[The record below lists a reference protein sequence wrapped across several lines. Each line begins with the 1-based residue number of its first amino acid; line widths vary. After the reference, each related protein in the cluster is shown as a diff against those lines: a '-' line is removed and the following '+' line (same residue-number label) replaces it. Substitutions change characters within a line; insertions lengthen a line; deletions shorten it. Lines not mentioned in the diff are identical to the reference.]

1 MKRMVRTALYVTLLA
16 GAGFAA
22 ISVATLPRP
31 EAHYG
36 DPERTATGTGG
47 VISASIENKGDWP
60 NFGRDA
66 GGSQW
71 SPLDTINTRNVAS
84 LTQAWR
90 HDGKD
95 FINAKGFAG
104 TRLEATPIM
113 VDDTLYTCTS
123 FDRVLALDPAS
134 GKTLWTFDPHAPQA
148 DGKAVL
154 PGERR
159 TRHCR
164 GVAFWRDTQAS
175 EDRKCATRIFRSS
188 GDAAVV
194 SIDART
200 GQSCR
205 EFGAAQG
212 HPGYVTHHDFENHGE
227 GIRTASSPPLVIGD
241 VVVAAAN
248 AIDGTMDAADG
259 MVRGFD
265 ARTGALRWEFNP
277 IPEDKRRVTGAANVW
292 TLLSGDP
299 ERKLVFLAT
308 TSPSTDFYGGKR
320 QFDIPLS
327 NAVVAVST
335 ETGKVVWHYQI
346 LRHDLWDYDLPG
358 HPLAVT
364 IRKDGKL
371 RDVLIQQTKM
381 GTVFVLDRDT
391 GEPVF
396 PVEEKAA
403 PDSDIAGEQAAPFQR
418 TPVLPETFARTHLSR
433 DDLFGLT
440 PVDRAWCRARF
451 DELRYEGVFT
461 PPSEQ
466 GSLIF
471 PSALGG
477 GNWGGAA
484 YDPQNNLLII
494 KAENLATIVT
504 IRPAGSGDGPAEADF
519 LTRPLKGTGF
529 ETSGELFLSPLGIPC
544 TPPPWGTLTA
554 IDMDS
559 GKRVWEVPLGQ
570 SHRFGI
576 NVPQF
581 LNWGSPNVGG
591 PIVTGGGLV
600 IAGATLDKKIRAY
613 DVKTG
618 RELWSSQLPVPGM
631 AVPAT
636 YAHKGRQYVVIAA
649 GGNSLAETEIAD
661 SIIAFSLP
669 EK

>member
-1 MKRMVRTALYVTLLA
+1 MKKLLRTSLSLALLTGV
-16 GAGFAA
+16 GFAA
-22 ISVATLPRP
+22 ISLATLPRP
-31 EAHYG
+31 EPLYG
-36 DPERTATGTGG
+36 DPDRTLSGAGNVIATG
-47 VISASIENKGDWP
+47 SNPDEWP
-60 NFGRDA
+60 SFGRDI

-71 SPLDTINTRNVAS
+71 SPLDSVNVQNVAA
-84 LTQAWR
+84 LREVWR
-90 HDGKD
+90 YDGKD
-95 FINAKGFAG
+95 FIAAKGFAG
-104 TRLEATPIM
+104 TRLEATPLM
-113 VDDTLYTCTS
+113 VDGTLYTCTS

-134 GKTLWTFDPHAPQA
+134 GAVRWAYDPHAIHA
-148 DGKAVL
+148 DGAAVL

-164 GVAFWRDTQAS
+164 GVAYWRDTRAS
-175 EDRKCATRIFRSS
+175 AGQMCATRVYRSS

-194 SIDART
+194 AIDGRT
-200 GQSCR
+200 GQPCR
-205 EFGAAQG
+205 DFGAEQG
-212 HPGYVTHHDFENHGE
+212 HPGYVTHKDFENHGE

-241 VVVAAAN
+241 VIVAAAN

-265 ARTGALRWEFNP
+265 ARTGVLLWEFNP

-346 LRHDLWDYDLPG
+346 LKHDLWDYDLPG

-364 IRKDGKL
+364 IRKDGRQ

-381 GTVFVLDRDT
+381 GTLFVLDRDT

-396 PVEEKAA
+396 PVEEKPTPA
-403 PDSDIAGEQAAPFQR
+403 SDISGERAAPFQK
-418 TPVLPETFARTHLSR
+418 TPVLPETFARTRLTR
-433 DDLFGLT
+433 DDMFGLT
-440 PVDRAWCRARF
+440 PFDRAWCRARF
-451 DELRYEGVFT
+451 DELRYEGIFT

-484 YDPQNNLLII
+484 YDPHNNLLII

-504 IRPAGSGDGPAEADF
+504 MKPAQSADGPKDADY
-519 LTRPLKGTGF
+519 LTRPLEGTGF

-559 GKRVWEVPLGQ
+559 GKRVWQVPLGQ
-570 SHRFGI
+570 PHRFGMTA
-576 NVPQF
+576 PAF
-581 LNWGSPNVGG
+581 LNWGSPNVAG
-591 PIVTGGGLV
+591 PVATAGGLV
-600 IAGATLDKKIRAY
+600 IVGATLDKRIRAY
-613 DVKTG
+613 NVKTG
-618 RELWSSQLPVPGM
+618 RELWASTLPVPGM
-631 AVPAT
+631 AVPLT
-636 YAHKGRQYVVIAA
+636 YAHNGRQYVVIAA
-649 GGNSLAETEIAD
+649 GGNSLAETDIAD
-661 SIIAFSLP
+661 SIVAFALP
-669 EK
+669 QE